1 MPRRTRSKPPLT
13 ALDAGVCFLALEHF
27 RQLRLPCVSDAEVFR
42 VLGADTSDPE
52 AVEDVRLRLM
62 LRAQSYLTNGLILGM
77 SAAAAAAATQ
87 GV

>member
-1 MPRRTRSKPPLT
+1 MPRRTRSKPRLT

-27 RQLRLPCVSDAEVFR
+27 RQLGLPCVSDAEVFR

-62 LRAQSYLTNGLILGM
+62 LRAQSCLTDGLILGM
-77 SAAAAAAATQ
+77 SAAAAQ

>member
-13 ALDAGVCFLALEHF
+13 GLDAGVCFLALEHF
-27 RQLRLPCVSDAEVFR
+27 RKLGLPCASDAEVLR

-52 AVEDVRLRLM
+52 VVEDVRLRLM
-62 LRAQSYLTNGLILGM
+62 LRAQSYLTDGLILNM
-77 SAAAAAAATQ
+77 SLAAAD